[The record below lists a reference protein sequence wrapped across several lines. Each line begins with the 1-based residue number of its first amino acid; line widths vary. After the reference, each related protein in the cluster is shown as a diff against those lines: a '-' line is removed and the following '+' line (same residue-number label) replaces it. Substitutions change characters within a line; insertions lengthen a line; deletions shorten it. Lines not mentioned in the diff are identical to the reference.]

1 MTTDDLL
8 KIIGMKEAFIME
20 RASKIDAQE
29 KQIMELT
36 EQIKELKK
44 KKGKKNGN

>member
-8 KIIGMKEAFIME
+8 KIIGLKEATIMDMSI
-20 RASKIDAQE
+20 RMDAQE
-29 KQIMELT
+29 KQIIELT

-44 KKGKKNGN
+44 KKGKKNG

>member
-8 KIIGMKEAFIME
+8 KIIGIKEATLME
-20 RASKIDAQE
+20 TSTRIDAQE
-29 KQIMELT
+29 KQIIELT